1 MANRGRSVSRSAI
14 SGRFVTKAHAKRS
27 PKTTVNER
35 VGKGTSNKRLVTRSA
50 ISGRFVTDRW
60 GKENPGGTIRQ
71 RV

>member
-1 MANRGRSVSRSAI
+1 MTQRRSVSRSAI

-27 PKTTVNER
+27 PKTTTTER
-35 VGKGTSNKRLVTRSA
+35 VGTGTRNSKTVTRSA
-50 ISGRFVTDRW
+50 ITGRFVTDKW

>member
-1 MANRGRSVSRSAI
+1 MARGRTVSRSAI
-14 SGRFVTKAHAKRS
+14 SGRFVTKSHAKRS
-27 PKTTVNER
+27 PKTTTTER
-35 VGKGTSNKRLVTRSA
+35 VGAGTRNSRTVTRSA